1 MRVLVAFDKFKD
13 ALSARKTCEIVVQAL
28 RKSRP
33 DWEFETAPLADG
45 GDGFCDTLTGC
56 VDGEFHE
63 ATVTGPLQNKVQARF
78 GIVMANRLQ
87 DSALGL
93 LGWSPNTGK
102 IAVIELAESSGISL
116 TPIANRSPWTT
127 TTAGLGE
134 IILSA
139 IDCGAKGAI
148 IGLGGSATH
157 DLALGALWKLG
168 FQFLDKRGASIEKAP
183 TPEVWP
189 LIERIE
195 APSANIR
202 IPAGFQIKLAC
213 DVENPL
219 LGPNGAAAVFGPQ
232 KGLAPS
238 RYEELEDATLRTA
251 QILCNARSTDDSVMN
266 QPGTG
271 AAGGAAFGLKVGL
284 DAQIVPGY
292 ELVKNWIGLES
303 KFERADMVITGE
315 GRFDTSSLQG
325 KGPGALALEAI
336 ASKKQLWVLAGSL
349 GDLGDSDFPTH
360 STRAIS
366 PNGLP
371 LEEALAATGK
381 NLENAI
387 KSIFG
392 K

>member
-13 ALSARKTCEIVVQAL
+13 ALSARETCEIAVQAL
-28 RKSRP
+28 QKTRP
-33 DWEFETAPLADG
+33 EWDIETAPLADG

-56 VDGEFHE
+56 IDGEFHE
-63 ATVTGPLQNKVQARF
+63 ATVTGPLQTKVQARY

-87 DSALGL
+87 DSATSL
-93 LGWSPNTGK
+93 LGWSPGTGK
-102 IAVIELAESSGISL
+102 IAVIELAETSGISL

-139 IDCGAKGAI
+139 IDQGAKGAI

-168 FQFLDKRGASIEKAP
+168 FQFIDKQGTALERPP

-195 APSANIR
+195 ATSASL
-202 IPAGFQIKLAC
+202 PEGFQIKLAC

-238 RYEELEDATLRTA
+238 RYEALEHATLRTA
-251 QILCNARSTDDSVMN
+251 RFLCDARSTDYSVMD

-292 ELVKNWIGLES
+292 ELVKNWIGLEA

-336 ASKKQLWVLAGSL
+336 ASSKQLWVLAGSL
-349 GDLGDSDFPTH
+349 GDLGDSGFPTH

-366 PNGLP
+366 PNEMP
-371 LEEALAATGK
+371 LEEALAATGE
-381 NLENAI
+381 NLEKAI

-392 K
+392 N

>member
-13 ALSARKTCEIVVQAL
+13 ALAARETCEIAVRAL
-28 RKSRP
+28 QETHP
-33 DWEFETAPLADG
+33 DWDIETAPLADG

-56 VDGEFHE
+56 IDGEFHE
-63 ATVTGPLQNKVQARF
+63 ATVAGPLQNKVQARF

-93 LGWSPNTGK
+93 LGWSPKTGK
-102 IAVIELAESSGISL
+102 IAVIELAECSGISL

-134 IILSA
+134 MILSA
-139 IDCGAKGAI
+139 IDRGAKGAI
-148 IGLGGSATH
+148 VGLGGSATH

-168 FQFLDKRGASIEKAP
+168 FQFFDKQGAPMERAP

-189 LIERIE
+189 QIERIE
-195 APSANIR
+195 APSTSL
-202 IPAGFQIKLAC
+202 PEGFQIKLAC

-232 KGLAPS
+232 KGLTPS
-238 RYEELEDATLRTA
+238 RYEALEHATLRTA
-251 QILCNARSTDDSVMN
+251 QILCDARSTDYSVMD

-284 DAQIVPGY
+284 GAQIVPGY
-292 ELVKNWIGLES
+292 ELVKNWIGLED

-336 ASKKQLWVLAGSL
+336 ASNKQLWVLAGSL
-349 GDLGDSDFPTH
+349 GDLGNSDFPTH

-366 PNGLP
+366 PNGMS
-371 LEEALAATGK
+371 LEEALAATGE
-381 NLENAI
+381 NLEKAV

-392 K
+392 N